1 MSRRL
6 GSSPLEIVNA
16 GVTKRM
22 VIVGVVDAD
31 EDTAE
36 NLGKGL
42 RGREGGR
49 YAHKLRNLLGG
60 R

>member
-1 MSRRL
+1 M
-6 GSSPLEIVNA
+6 EIVNA

-49 YAHKLRNLLGG
+49 YAHRLRNLLGG